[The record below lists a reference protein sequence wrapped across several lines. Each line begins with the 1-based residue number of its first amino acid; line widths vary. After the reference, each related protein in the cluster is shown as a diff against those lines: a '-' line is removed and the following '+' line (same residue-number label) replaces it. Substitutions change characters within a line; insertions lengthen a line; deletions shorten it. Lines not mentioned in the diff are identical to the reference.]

1 MDLKKANTYIS
12 GLYGAGQP
20 LLKEAF
26 IRATELK
33 NFTEVVDDD
42 VARMMKLIILIH
54 KPKRVLEIGTSI
66 GFSTCSMASILK
78 QTGGK
83 ITTLEY
89 DPVVAAQ
96 AQRNFDRMGLSDV
109 IDLRVGDAAG
119 IIPTLD
125 KGYDLIFQDADKRLY
140 PGLLDACLDLLNP
153 GGILMAEDTL
163 FPVMDLDSG
172 YHDLIEPIDRF
183 NHLVSA
189 RQGVLSTLLPLG
201 DGLSI
206 AVKQ

>member
-12 GLYGAGQP
+12 SLYGAEQP

-42 VARMMKLIILIH
+42 VARMMKLVILIH

-78 QTGGK
+78 QIGGR

-96 AQRNFDRMGLSDV
+96 AQRNFDRMGLADV
-109 IDLRVGDAAG
+109 IHLRVGDAAE

-140 PGLLDACLDLLNP
+140 PRLLDACLDLLNP

-163 FPVMDLDSG
+163 FPVMDLDPG

-183 NHLVSA
+183 NHLVSEK
-189 RQGVLSTLLPLG
+189 QGVLSTLLPLG